1 MYVGT
6 SITGACPTLA
16 RSEATVPVRTF
27 CWKIIDHKTLSLPAL
42 EALIMPRR
50 NEGVLSARVCNRNF
64 DVYCEQS
71 GKYDCGH
78 ASLKTTQRY
87 LHVEIGDLKKMHSLY
102 HPRERM
108 NRDDP

>member
-1 MYVGT
+1 MGT

-71 GKYDCGH
+71 GKYDCCVGWDLSNVSFAVLVLLIRH
-78 ASLKTTQRY
+78 NCSGLY
-87 LHVEIGDLKKMHSLY
+87 LMY
-102 HPRERM
+102 
-108 NRDDP
+108 